1 MYKSQYTKLITLHIN
16 LFYFRSVRENNS
28 LHRTVEKLKAEVKQ
42 LREQCEELSENRADA
57 MRELSELKERFQL
70 ELNDEHIVD
79 LIDNT
84 SNGENMDHR
93 LTELRTEVSHL
104 YYTSTCSHNIY
115 VLYIIILL
123 YERCFHIFMF

>member
-1 MYKSQYTKLITLHIN
+1 MLMKLNDYIAHKY
-16 LFYFRSVRENNS
+16 LFYFRFVRENNS

-42 LREQCEELSENRADA
+42 LREQCEELSESRTDA

-70 ELNDEHIVD
+70 ELNDEHIAD

-84 SNGENMDHR
+84 SNEESMDRR

-104 YYTSTCSHNIY
+104 HTSTCNYTHTHTH
-115 VLYIIILL
+115 
-123 YERCFHIFMF
+123 F